1 MEAINAVMAYHYLER
16 SGVEARKSVANEVV
30 RIIQSVNRHRQE
42 GEILEGISND
52 PLVVQMNF
60 VALACDNLRIHPP
73 FKNCEW
79 TRVSNPYLS
88 RSKVNEFHISTAVD
102 VIRKDDGVCVNWP
115 KNDVRVD
122 FVKMSQD
129 GLLC

>member
-60 VALACDNLRIHPP
+60 VALACDNLGITPP
-73 FKNCEW
+73 LRNCVW

-88 RSKVNEFHISTAVD
+88 RTKVNDFHITTAVD
-102 VIRKDDGVCVNWP
+102 VIRKDDGVRVNWP
-115 KNDVRVD
+115 GNDARVD
-122 FVKMSQD
+122 FVKMSRD
-129 GLLC
+129 GLLR